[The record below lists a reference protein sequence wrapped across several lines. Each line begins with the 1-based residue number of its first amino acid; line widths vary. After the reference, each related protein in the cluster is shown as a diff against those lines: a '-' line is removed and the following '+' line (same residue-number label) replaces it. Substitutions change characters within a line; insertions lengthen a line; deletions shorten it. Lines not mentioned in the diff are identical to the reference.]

1 MYRKTVGEA
10 VAATDDLVLLCG
22 VSVGHEKHGAPRL
35 RTDRADMAETLR
47 FVGA

>member
-10 VAATDDLVLLCG
+10 VGATDDLVPFCG
-22 VSVGHEKHGAPRL
+22 FSVGREKHGAPRL
-35 RTDRADMAETLR
+35 RTDRADMAETVR